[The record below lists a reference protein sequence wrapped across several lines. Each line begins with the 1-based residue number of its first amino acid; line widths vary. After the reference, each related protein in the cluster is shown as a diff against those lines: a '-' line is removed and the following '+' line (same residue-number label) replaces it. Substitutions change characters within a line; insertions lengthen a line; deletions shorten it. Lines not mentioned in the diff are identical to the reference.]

1 MYNYVQEW
9 CTTVFKNEVEQC
21 SSMMYNNVQVW
32 CTTAAMY
39 FQNAAKSIHNERLQ
53 CKNLFHFLLEQKMT
67 LTVKTEGK
75 FQERLQWIF
84 GSNSHLRLKFAVL
97 QKLNGDGQK
106 IKVFPVSR
114 GKNTPWCQATPSL
127 RCWEKDLVSWRKNN
141 IFRVWKTYIFV
152 IYYCCCYLRASVI
165 DNLSH
170 LLISYWW
177 VIGSRV

>member
-1 MYNYVQEW
+1 
-9 CTTVFKNEVEQC
+9 
-21 SSMMYNNVQVW
+21 
-32 CTTAAMY
+32 MY

-75 FQERLQWIF
+75 FQERHQWIF

-114 GKNTPWCQATPSL
+114 GKTHLDVKRLLPSVV
-127 RCWEKDLVSWRKNN
+127 EK
-141 IFRVWKTYIFV
+141 KTWFPEDKI
-152 IYYCCCYLRASVI
+152 
-165 DNLSH
+165 
-170 LLISYWW
+170 
-177 VIGSRV
+177 